1 MENVFIAAGVT
12 LARSRDNVMTQRSE
26 AVRGRDRAALGHGGE
41 RYSSLFLDQ
50 GGASGMSSTFDLRRL
65 RYFVKVAELE
75 SLTRAAE
82 ALHIAQP
89 ALSQQIRMLESELG
103 VKVFDRTPRGV
114 RQTEAGQRLLAE
126 ARRLLDEMGSIAERV
141 RSPSDPEGQIV
152 LGVGQSIGSML
163 VAPLLQ
169 QAAQRLP
176 RVRIQVREL
185 LGGLLQDLIRSGG
198 IDFALS
204 LNTVQSD
211 GVRSIAVLSE
221 EMCLVG
227 PRRMV
232 ERHIG
237 RRPPAN
243 FRFRDLD
250 GLPLYLSRQGQL
262 VRDTIDNTAKS
273 QGVSINLLAEVD
285 SLHILK
291 ELALSGSG
299 CCVLS
304 LSSMMREREDHDL
317 YIGRLS
323 EPVIR
328 RNVYL
333 VQRRVMSRAAAE
345 VVALSM
351 DVLAKMVADGTW
363 RGTLRANPDDIRKS
377 L

>member
-1 MENVFIAAGVT
+1 MP
-12 LARSRDNVMTQRSE
+12 
-26 AVRGRDRAALGHGGE
+26 
-41 RYSSLFLDQ
+41 SS
-50 GGASGMSSTFDLRRL
+50 FDLRRL

-82 ALHIAQP
+82 SLHIAQP
-89 ALSQQIRMLESELG
+89 ALSQQIRMLEAELG
-103 VKVFDRTPRGV
+103 VRVFDRTPRGV
-114 RQTEAGQRLLAE
+114 RRTEAGQRLFVE
-126 ARRLLDEMGSIAERV
+126 ARRLLDEIGSIAERV
-141 RSPSDPEGQIV
+141 RNPSDPEGQVV

-163 VAPLLQ
+163 VAPLLER
-169 QAAQRLP
+169 AAERLP

-204 LNTVQSD
+204 LNTVQSE
-211 GVRSIAVLSE
+211 GVRSLAVLSE

-227 PRRMV
+227 QRRMI
-232 ERHIG
+232 ERHLG
-237 RRPPAN
+237 RRAPASFP
-243 FRFRDLD
+243 FRELE

-262 VRDTIDNTAKS
+262 VRDTIDNTAKL
-273 QGVSINLLAEVD
+273 QGMSINLLAEVD
-285 SLHILK
+285 SLHILR

-323 EPVIR
+323 APIIR

-333 VQRRVMSRAAAE
+333 VQRRATSRAATE
-345 VVALSM
+345 VIALSM
-351 DVLAKMVADGTW
+351 EVLALMVAEGTW
-363 RGTLRANPDDIRKS
+363 RARLKANAADIRQC

>member
-1 MENVFIAAGVT
+1 
-12 LARSRDNVMTQRSE
+12 
-26 AVRGRDRAALGHGGE
+26 
-41 RYSSLFLDQ
+41 
-50 GGASGMSSTFDLRRL
+50 MSSSFELRRL
-65 RYFVKVAELE
+65 RYFIKVAEME

-89 ALSQQIRMLESELG
+89 ALSQQMRILEAELG
-103 VKVFDRTPRGV
+103 VRVFERGPRGV
-114 RQTEAGQRLLAE
+114 TPTEAGKRLLAE
-126 ARRLLDEMGSIAERV
+126 ARRLLEQVGSIAERV
-141 RSPSDPEGQIV
+141 RSPSDPEGQVV

-163 VAPLLQ
+163 MAPLLER
-169 QAAQRLP
+169 AAERLP

-204 LNTVQSD
+204 LNTVQSE
-211 GVRSIAVLSE
+211 GVRSLAVLSE

-227 PRRMV
+227 QRRMV
-232 ERHIG
+232 ERHLG
-237 RRPPAN
+237 RRAPVN
-243 FRFRDLD
+243 FPFRELD

-273 QGVSINLLAEVD
+273 QGVSIHLLAEVD

-323 EPVIR
+323 APIIR

-333 VQRRVMSRAAAE
+333 VQRRAMSRAATE

-351 DVLAKMVADGTW
+351 DVLARMVADGTW
-363 RGTLRANPDDIRKS
+363 RGTLKADASDIRRI

>member
-1 MENVFIAAGVT
+1 
-12 LARSRDNVMTQRSE
+12 
-26 AVRGRDRAALGHGGE
+26 
-41 RYSSLFLDQ
+41 
-50 GGASGMSSTFDLRRL
+50 MS
-65 RYFVKVAELE
+65 
-75 SLTRAAE
+75 
-82 ALHIAQP
+82 
-89 ALSQQIRMLESELG
+89 
-103 VKVFDRTPRGV
+103 
-114 RQTEAGQRLLAE
+114 
-126 ARRLLDEMGSIAERV
+126 SIAERV

-169 QAAQRLP
+169 QAAERLP

-204 LNTVQSD
+204 LNTVQSE
-211 GVRSIAVLSE
+211 GVRSLAVLSE

-227 PRRMV
+227 QRRLI
-232 ERHIG
+232 ERHLG
-237 RRPPAN
+237 RRVSAN
-243 FRFRDLD
+243 FPFRELD

-273 QGVSINLLAEVD
+273 QEVSINLLAEVD
-285 SLHILK
+285 SLHILR

-323 EPVIR
+323 APVIR

-333 VQRRVMSRAAAE
+333 VQRRAMSRAATE

-351 DVLAKMVADGTW
+351 DVLARMVADGTW
-363 RGTLRANPDDIRKS
+363 RGTLKADVEDIRKS